1 VHRDGARRG
10 GHVSAAGDAAAERT
24 LLFVDDEPNILASL
38 RRLFR
43 NPAYRVFT
51 GEGGRAGLA
60 VLEKE
65 RVDLVISDMRMPEM
79 TGAEFLAEVAKRWPG
94 TIRILLTG
102 YADLSSTI
110 DAVNK
115 GAIYRYVSK
124 PWEDNDLRIT
134 VQQALEQQHLRRERE
149 RLTAVVARQNAELR
163 ELNAGLEAKVKA
175 RTEEIRQTADM
186 LELAYKELKRSYV
199 EAIPVFASFAELGE
213 GERAGHGRRVADM
226 ARALAELVGLGEED
240 VQNVYFGALLHDIG
254 KLGMPGELLAKPFV
268 AMSTEERAQIMR
280 HPVIGQAAFMA
291 LDAMQDAARLIRHH
305 HERFDGKGYPDK
317 LTGEAIPVGARILAV
332 VNEFDALQ
340 LGTLVEGQLTM
351 PEARSFLVANRGTR
365 YDPKVVD
372 AFLQWLDVNPD
383 YGRVANDLRLTSDD
397 LRPGM
402 TLARD
407 LVNADGILIL
417 SRGRALSD
425 RMIGQIKRF
434 EREENRGFTIFVK
447 RTN

>member
-1 VHRDGARRG
+1 M
-10 GHVSAAGDAAAERT
+10 SAPAPAMPERT

-43 NPAYRVFT
+43 GPGYRIFT
-51 GEGGRAGLA
+51 AEGGQPGLA

-65 RVDLVISDMRMPEM
+65 HVDLVISDMRMPEM
-79 TGAEFLAEVAKRWPG
+79 TGAEFLAEVAKRWPA

-102 YADLSSTI
+102 YADLSSTV
-110 DAVNK
+110 DAINK
-115 GAIYRYVSK
+115 GAIYRYLSK

-149 RLTAVVARQNAELR
+149 RLTAIVARQNAELK

-199 EAIPVFASFAELGE
+199 EAIPVFASFAEMGE

-226 ARALAELVGLGEED
+226 GRALAELVGLGAED
-240 VQNVYFGALLHDIG
+240 VQNVYFAALLHDIG
-254 KLGMPGELLAKPFV
+254 KLGLPNQLLNKSFT
-268 AMSTEERAQIMR
+268 AMSTEERAQMMR
-280 HPVIGQAAFMA
+280 HPIVGQAAFMA
-291 LDAMQDAARLIRHH
+291 LDAMQDAAKLIRHH

-317 LTGEAIPVGARILAV
+317 LVGEEIPVGARILAV
-332 VNEFDALQ
+332 VNDFDALQ
-340 LGTLVEGQLTM
+340 LGTLVDGQLTM
-351 PEARSFLVANRGTR
+351 TEARAFLVTNRGTR
-365 YDPKVVD
+365 YDPKVLD

-383 YGRVANDLRLTSDD
+383 YGRVVNDLRLTSDD

-402 TLARD
+402 TLARE

-417 SRGRALSD
+417 SRGRELSE
-425 RMIGQIKRF
+425 RLIGQIKRF
-434 EREENRGFTIFVK
+434 EREENRGFTIIVK
-447 RTN
+447 RPK

>member
-1 VHRDGARRG
+1 MNTPVTA
-10 GHVSAAGDAAAERT
+10 VSEHT
-24 LLFVDDEPNILASL
+24 LLFVDDEANILSSL

-43 NPAYRVFT
+43 GQSYRVFT
-51 GEGGRAGLA
+51 AESGRAGLA
-60 VLEKE
+60 VCEKE
-65 RVDLVISDMRMPEM
+65 HVDLVISDMRMPEM
-79 TGAEFLAEVAKRWPG
+79 NGAEFLAEIAKRWPD

-102 YADLSSTI
+102 YADLTSTV
-110 DAVNK
+110 DAINK

-149 RLTAVVARQNAELR
+149 RLTAIVARQNAELK

-199 EAIPVFASFAELGE
+199 EAVPVFAGLAEMGE
-213 GERAGHGRRVADM
+213 GHRAGHGRRVADM
-226 ARALAELVGLGEED
+226 ARALAELVGLYADD
-240 VQNVYFGALLHDIG
+240 VQNVYFAALLHDIG
-254 KLGMPGELLAKPFV
+254 KLGMPEELLNKPFA
-268 AMSTEERAQIMR
+268 AMSTNEREQIMR
-280 HPVIGQAAFMA
+280 HPVLGQAAFMT
-291 LDAMQDAARLIRHH
+291 LDAMQDAAKLIRHH

-317 LTGEAIPVGARILAV
+317 LAGDAIPVGARIIAV
-332 VNEFDALQ
+332 VNDFDALQ
-340 LGTLVEGQLTM
+340 LGTVVEGQLTM
-351 PEARSFLVANRGTR
+351 PEAREFLLASRETR

-372 AFLQWLDVNPD
+372 AFLQWLDVNPEF
-383 YGRVANDLRLTSDD
+383 GRVANDLRLASDD

-402 TLARD
+402 VLARD

-417 SRGRALSD
+417 VKD
-425 RMIGQIKRF
+425 RRLDDRIIGQIKRF

-447 RTN
+447 RTA